1 MDDSEGFKTAAVG
14 VTAGEVEV
22 ARDLEL
28 EAGTEDATEFA
39 AISR

>member
-1 MDDSEGFKTAAVG
+1 MDDSEGFKTAADEAP
-14 VTAGEVEV
+14 AGEVEV